1 MSEAAQK
8 FALSRGE
15 AAVFEDGGLRSFFE
29 YRDLGIAA
37 ATGGRYHAQVIRAK
51 TATQAGTG
59 PHRHELDFQ
68 MVYMLKGWARFD
80 YEGQGEVLLN
90 PGDCVLQPPGIRH
103 ELVACSDDMELVEI
117 TSPAEFGT
125 DPA

>member
-1 MSEAAQK
+1 MSGAAQK

-15 AAVFEDGGLRSFFE
+15 EAVFEGGGLRSFFE

-51 TATQAGTG
+51 TATAEGTG
-59 PHRHELDFQ
+59 PHRHALDFQ
-68 MVYMLKGWARFD
+68 MVYVLKGWARFD
-80 YEGQGEVLLN
+80 YEGQGEVLLK

-103 ELVACSDDMELVEI
+103 ELTACSDDMELVEI
-117 TSPAEFGT
+117 TSPADFGT
-125 DPA
+125 EPA